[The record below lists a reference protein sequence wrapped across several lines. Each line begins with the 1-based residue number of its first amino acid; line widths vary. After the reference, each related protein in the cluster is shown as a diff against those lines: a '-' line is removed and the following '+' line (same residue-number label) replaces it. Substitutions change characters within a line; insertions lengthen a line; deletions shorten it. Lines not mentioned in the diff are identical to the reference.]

1 MKYKVPFGPRVP
13 GVLYLHFGKVTDVPV
28 IGFPDT
34 PEMRK
39 HHYPEKRGDRAWKV
53 VNGLGEVIDQYTP
66 RK

>member
-1 MKYKVPFGPRVP
+1 MKKVLPKFPRVK
-13 GVLYLHFGKVTDVPV
+13 GVLYMHMGHIDEAPV

-39 HHYPEKRGDRAWKV
+39 NHYPEKRGERGWKI
-53 VNGLGEVIDQYTP
+53 VNGDGIVIDQYTP